1 MSKEQELDM
10 KSQLSKHINSK
21 LFKRYLDKEASRVG
35 EISPSGRMSYQ
46 YSERMSPSRGRRENT
61 YSSDDEQP
69 SLNRTSLS
77 RSISYRDRYLRSR
90 ESSPLLYRHKSPEKN
105 IFASPES
112 RFGSRIIDEDLP
124 RKELFTRN
132 TRDNINSRGYFQ
144 TYSPDNVILRQYEDK
159 ESKLKDEMILIKEKY
174 ERILANKNQEIKRL
188 QKNIDNMKIHTS
200 TLQQKLEGLEEN
212 DRKFF
217 KTKEKMIVIEN
228 ELARVKDK
236 NKRLESENQELRD
249 KNTRETAQQ
258 IRETEFLRRKIE
270 DLTNEISNKS
280 LNFSRSENRL
290 ERYEKP
296 RNDSTYNHPYGE
308 PKRENS
314 DNYDGRRR
322 VYNGYEQRPDPIT
335 WQTRDSTTYYK
346 PPYENHNSL
355 ETKLM
360 SLHMDKKRL
369 EDEAAKIPPH
379 GRRVAQIKRQQ
390 EIELELEIINS
401 SISTIRNKLRQSS
414 II

>member
-1 MSKEQELDM
+1 MSKQQELDM
-10 KSQLSKHINSK
+10 KSQLSRHINSK

-35 EISPSGRMSYQ
+35 DISPSGRMSYQ
-46 YSERMSPSRGRRENT
+46 YSERMSPSRGRRESN
-61 YSSDDEQP
+61 YSSDEDQP
-69 SLNRTSLS
+69 GLNRTSLS

-90 ESSPLLYRHKSPEKN
+90 ESSPLLYRHKSPEKS

-112 RFGSRIIDEDLP
+112 RFGSKIINESLP
-124 RKELFTRN
+124 RRELFC
-132 TRDNINSRGYFQ
+132 RDDINDKGYLQ
-144 TYSPDNVILRQYEDK
+144 VYSPDHMILRQYEDK
-159 ESKLKDEMILIKEKY
+159 ESKLKDEMILVKEKY

-188 QKNIDNMKIHTS
+188 QKIIENMKVHTS
-200 TLQQKLEGLEEN
+200 SLEQKLEGLEEN
-212 DRKFF
+212 DRKFTKMRE
-217 KTKEKMIVIEN
+217 KTTAIEN

-249 KNTRETAQQ
+249 KNSRETAQQ
-258 IRETEFLRRKIE
+258 IRETGFLRRQIE
-270 DLTNEISNKS
+270 DLTNEISTKT

-296 RNDSTYNHPYGE
+296 RNDFMYSYAYGE

-322 VYNGYEQRPDPIT
+322 VYNGTEQRPDPIT
-335 WQTRDSTTYYK
+335 WQTRETPSYYK

-360 SLHMDKKRL
+360 NLHMDKKRL

-414 II
+414 IL